1 MHFRGF
7 PGIFEHRAPPY
18 VPYISVDFAR
28 FLGTEVPPGYHTLAE
43 MYERGGATLEALR
56 GGVSCRCNYNK
67 KAEAKYG
74 LSFRNI
80 AHIDIGYICIIL
92 FINFCFQSAL
102 PCWFVTET
110 PCHDMS
116 WSSVAG
122 LPQDFQVRVC
132 EEAQGWPDPSKC
144 NSSSLEICHS

>member
-56 GGVSCRCNYNK
+56 GGVCYTACPAPVAIFEDPK
-67 KAEAKYG
+67 
-74 LSFRNI
+74 SF
-80 AHIDIGYICIIL
+80 
-92 FINFCFQSAL
+92 
-102 PCWFVTET
+102 PCQKTGSFT
-110 PCHDMS
+110 
-116 WSSVAG
+116 
-122 LPQDFQVRVC
+122 
-132 EEAQGWPDPSKC
+132 
-144 NSSSLEICHS
+144 